1 MRTRRLL
8 DHTGEV
14 RLAVTGSTLAEVF
27 AESALAF
34 GELEAEA
41 IPRTG
46 GTRSD
51 RVSVQ
56 APDPAALLVEWLNE
70 LIWRA
75 ETGRWVPTEVEVVEA
90 SPTSLVATVSGP
102 ELTLP
107 PTLVKAA
114 TLHGARCQESAD
126 GWRADVV
133 LDV

>member
-75 ETGRWVPTEVEVVEA
+75 ETGRWVPTEVEVAEA
-90 SPTSLVATVSGP
+90 SPTS
-102 ELTLP
+102 
-107 PTLVKAA
+107 LVKAA